1 MKKGVAQ
8 APKIGPTSYL
18 CKKIIFFTS
27 WINPLPIIGTSYFQD
42 MKETKEQ
49 ANDQVFRIKIPVKV
63 LPLASIFTKRY
74 FKFPFR

>member
-1 MKKGVAQ
+1 
-8 APKIGPTSYL
+8 
-18 CKKIIFFTS
+18 
-27 WINPLPIIGTSYFQD
+27 